1 MGGQPLLLAAASLV
15 QKNQQGVRDGA
26 AALLHTTAVKMVTQ
40 IVTQAVVPTARK
52 TATMA
57 AEEADTRA
65 APKTSVTAAGMQLQ

>member
-1 MGGQPLLLAAASLV
+1 
-15 QKNQQGVRDGA
+15 
-26 AALLHTTAVKMVTQ
+26 MVTQ

-65 APKTSVTAAGMQLQ
+65 APKTSVAAAGMQLQ